1 MRAGEALYVDNCMAC
16 HRRDGQGVAGLFPVL
31 AGSQVVQQPG
41 SETLLRIVAG
51 GVRAVATDGAPTGPG
66 MPAFGWR
73 LDDQQLADVVTYI
86 RNSWGNQAPA
96 AVPADAARLR
106 GMLAAAPR

>member
-1 MRAGEALYVDNCMAC
+1 
-16 HRRDGQGVAGLFPVL
+16 
-31 AGSQVVQQPG
+31 
-41 SETLLRIVAG
+41 
-51 GVRAVATDGAPTGPG
+51 

-96 AVPADAARLR
+96 AVPADAAWLR